1 MMKIIILIYL
11 LVTLICLIL
20 IKLLSVKLSKNNYSK
35 EIFSIYF
42 DSEELINEATKSM
55 RTPSFKEIIKCFIPI
70 YNLYMMVFVLL
81 SIIYLKKNPDVIKDI
96 IEELKEEEAIQ
107 RMKEKYDKK

>member
-1 MMKIIILIYL
+1 MKIIILIYL
-11 LVTLICLIL
+11 LVTLIFLIL
-20 IKLLSVKLSKNNYSK
+20 IKLLCVKLSKNNYSK

-70 YNLYMMVFVLL
+70 YHFYTMVLAIL
-81 SIIYLKKNPDVIKDI
+81 SLIYVNKVPNVIRDI
-96 IEELKEEEAIQ
+96 AEELRKEEIAKK
-107 RMKEKYDKK
+107 MEKYYGKK